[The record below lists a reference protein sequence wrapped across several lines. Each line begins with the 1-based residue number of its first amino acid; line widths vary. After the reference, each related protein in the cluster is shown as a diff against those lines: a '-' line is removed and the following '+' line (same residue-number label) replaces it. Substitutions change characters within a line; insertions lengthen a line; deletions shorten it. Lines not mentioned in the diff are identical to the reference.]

1 MNETAKR
8 TIKIAAILV
17 SLPLAAYQLYF
28 FILPAVTV
36 VNTTGSLIEN
46 ARVDLPNSGL
56 DFGDIGSGRENTIY
70 YSLEQSDGE
79 YQYLITIQGGLVLSG
94 TCGVVT
100 NNEFH
105 KRLVIRVQE
114 GEVICDT

>member
-8 TIKIAAILV
+8 TLKIAAILV
-17 SLPLAAYQLYF
+17 SLPLAAYQLYY

-56 DFGDIGSGRENTIY
+56 DFGEIGGDSENTIY

-79 YQYLITIQGGLVLSG
+79 YQYLITVQGGLVLSG
-94 TCGVVT
+94 RCGVVS

-105 KRLVIRVQE
+105 KRLVIMVQE
-114 GEVICDT
+114 SEVICDM